1 MSSWTKSFSGVV
13 VVLVALVG
21 GGCGSSS
28 SQSGESQAVF
38 KAKANAVCTKAKEQG
53 EQLARTYP
61 QVFNEQSSPT
71 PAEAA
76 KPYAALLS
84 LGEGERRQM
93 SMITPPAE
101 DQSTYMEML
110 ASFDTGI
117 RELATLVQAADAGDQ
132 EHMKA
137 LEDELNSAS
146 SAKNQKLKTIFT
158 SLGLVAC
165 AEAAIQR

>member
-1 MSSWTKSFSGVV
+1 MSSWTKSVCGVV
-13 VVLVALVG
+13 TVLVALVG

-28 SQSGESQAVF
+28 SQSGEGQAVF
-38 KAKANAVCTKAKEQG
+38 RARANAVCTKAKQQA
-53 EQLARTYP
+53 EQLTGTYP

-76 KPYAALLS
+76 KPLAELLS

-93 SMITPPAE
+93 SMITPPPE
-101 DQSTYMEML
+101 DQGTYTEML
-110 ASFDTGI
+110 ASFDMGI
-117 RELATLVQAADAGDQ
+117 KELATLVQAADAGNQ

-137 LEDELNSAS
+137 VEDEVNSAS
-146 SAKNQKLKTIFT
+146 SARDQKLKTTFT